1 MLRQLAPQLCKSG
14 LLDLADTRRPN
25 PQHRA
30 NFVQVQL
37 FDKEQLQHHRFTIG
51 QLGQLPGQQCA
62 YAEADDPDRENAE
75 IWGSGVA

>member
-25 PQHRA
+25 RQHLA

-37 FDKEQLQHHRFTIG
+37 FDKEQLQYHRFTIG
-51 QLGQLPGQQCA
+51 
-62 YAEADDPDRENAE
+62 
-75 IWGSGVA
+75 